1 MKFRASILQSGQNTI
16 GIDVPEVTVTALG
29 QGRVA
34 NRGTLSTT
42 EKVGWAINGLLI
54 AFLLVDGI
62 MKLFKAETSIEGT
75 IDLGYPE
82 STVIWI
88 GLTLVVCT
96 VLYAIPRTA
105 VLGAILLTGYF
116 GGATA
121 TRLEDPWLLFPI
133 GIGVLVWVGLALRDA
148 GTRTFL
154 EQNLV
159 RR

>member
-1 MKFRASILQSGQNTI
+1 MSSNSMTR
-16 GIDVPEVTVTALG
+16 

-42 EKVGWAINGLLI
+42 EKVGWAMSGLLI

-62 MKLFKAETSIEGT
+62 MKVFKAETSIEGT

-105 VLGAILLTGYF
+105 VLGAILLAGYF

-121 TRLEDPWLLFPI
+121 TAVRLEDPWLLFPVAV
-133 GIGVLVWVGLALRDA
+133 GVLVWVGLAMRDA
-148 GTRTFL
+148 RTRTFL
-154 EQNLV
+154 QQALGM
-159 RR
+159 R

>member
-1 MKFRASILQSGQNTI
+1 MS
-16 GIDVPEVTVTALG
+16 
-29 QGRVA
+29 
-34 NRGTLSTT
+34 
-42 EKVGWAINGLLI
+42 GLLI

-62 MKLFKAETSIEGT
+62 MKVFKAETSIEGT

-121 TRLEDPWLLFPI
+121 TAARLEDPWLLFPI

-154 EQNLV
+154 EQHLV